1 MVWPRLVYDV
11 TQNAVLVNYLSNFN
25 VRGAC
30 TIPVFYKNENK
41 QFFDERFQFRGC
53 VTFWTGGT
61 RYREL
66 ILELTICPFY
76 FWSSHD
82 QSKYVC
88 GWPLRVMLTGVS
100 CSADLDWLGCLDD
113 VSWQI
118 VPCWDYR
125 SNLWDR
131 FTSNLKSL
139 HVFRNQSHDVLW
151 GLLKNEFLHFL
162 CWSFKLKECHSQSRV
177 TLFMTNGN
185 YVLFYE

>member
-1 MVWPRLVYDV
+1 MKTNNSLTTAPIPGLCDLLDGGNAISWIDSRTDYLPILFWP
-11 TQNAVLVNYLSNFN
+11 
-25 VRGAC
+25 
-30 TIPVFYKNENK
+30 
-41 QFFDERFQFRGC
+41 
-53 VTFWTGGT
+53 
-61 RYREL
+61 
-66 ILELTICPFY
+66 
-76 FWSSHD
+76 SHD
-82 QSKYVC
+82 QNKYFY

-151 GLLKNEFLHFL
+151 GLLKNEFLHIL

-177 TLFMTNGN
+177 TLCMTNGN
-185 YVLFYE
+185 CVPV